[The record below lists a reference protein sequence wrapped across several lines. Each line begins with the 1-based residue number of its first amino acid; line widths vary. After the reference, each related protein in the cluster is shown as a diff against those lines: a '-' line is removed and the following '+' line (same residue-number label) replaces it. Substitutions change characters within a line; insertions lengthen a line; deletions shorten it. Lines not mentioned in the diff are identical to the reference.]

1 MEHKLASLLLCCLI
15 TISHLSTCQ
24 ADPEQL
30 QDFCVANNPTTDTTI
45 NGFFCKPASSVIS
58 DDFFFAGLAKEGNTD
73 NIFGSSIAAGNV
85 LSFPGLNTLGLA
97 INRVDIAPGGVNPL
111 HSHPRSSELVFV
123 LKGNLLV
130 GFISTA
136 NKFYSKVL
144 GTGETFVI
152 PKGLLH
158 FQYNVGNVSATAIT
172 LFNSQ
177 LPGVVSAPLGLFGV
191 EPAIPMEVLTKT
203 FQVNS
208 SIISVLESNFV
219 N

>member
-1 MEHKLASLLLCCLI
+1 MEQKFTSFLLLCLI
-15 TISHLSTCQ
+15 TISICH

-30 QDFCVANNPTTDTTI
+30 QDFCVANNPSTDTII
-45 NGFFCKPASSVIS
+45 NGFLCKTASSVVS
-58 DDFFFAGLAKEGNTD
+58 DDFFFAGLSQEGNT
-73 NIFGSSIAAGNV
+73 NNRFGSSITPGNV

-97 INRVDIAPGGVNPL
+97 INRVDVAPGGVNPL

-123 LKGNLLV
+123 MKGNLLV

-144 GTGETFVI
+144 GPGETFVI
-152 PKGLLH
+152 PKGLFH
-158 FQYNVGNVSATAIT
+158 FQFNVGNSTATAIT

-177 LPGVVSAPLGLFGV
+177 LPGVVSAPLGLFGAK
-191 EPAIPMEVLTKT
+191 PAIPMDVLTKT

-208 SIISVLESNFV
+208 SIISVLESNFG